1 MEVSGGSHLLSS
13 DEALKLSEGPKFVAE
28 AGDRAEK
35 AALFQTPQRDAANAK
50 CCARLWRGVGE
61 AGEGISR
68 TFRDI
73 LRGHGA
79 ENTTRTTRNLSHS
92 LNGFCPN

>member
-1 MEVSGGSHLLSS
+1 MEVSRGLHLLSS
-13 DEALKLSEGPKFVAE
+13 DEALKLSDGPKFVAE

-50 CCARLWRGVGE
+50 CCAR
-61 AGEGISR
+61 
-68 TFRDI
+68 
-73 LRGHGA
+73 HGA